1 MEWIKYHEKER
12 VFELRTKNST
22 YQMQVREYDTL
33 VHLYYGSPVGDTLII
48 DRIIGVDR
56 GFSGNPYE
64 AGKDKTFSLDTLPQ
78 GYMRTGWIQTTGGNW
93 YYLNPS
99 GEIRYE
105 DLDENGVTYHFD
117 SKGICTNP
125 SENGSEDGSGLN
137 FNSDYQSIL
146 DMERLKAEKRLMD
159 QNNNSQNYEESIV
172 YEHDVA
178 PTTPTN
184 RYGLSDMQF

>member
-1 MEWIKYHEKER
+1 MKKARLFIATAIAATAISFTAFAGEWKQDTTGWWYENDDGS
-12 VFELRTKNST
+12 FTTSAW
-22 YQMQVREYDTL
+22 QV
-33 VHLYYGSPVGDTLII
+33 
-48 DRIIGVDR
+48 IG
-56 GFSGNPYE
+56 
-64 AGKDKTFSLDTLPQ
+64 GKSYLFDAN
-78 GYMRTGWIQTTGGNW
+78 GYMRTGWIQTTSGNW

-105 DLDENGVTYHFD
+105 DLDENGVIYHFD

-125 SENGSEDGSGLN
+125 GENGSESGNELN

-146 DMERLKAEKRLMD
+146 DMERLRAEKRLMD
-159 QNNNSQNYEESIV
+159 QDNNSQNYEESIV

>member
-1 MEWIKYHEKER
+1 MKKARLFIATAIAATAISFTAFAGEWKQDTTGWWYENDDGS
-12 VFELRTKNST
+12 FTTSAW
-22 YQMQVREYDTL
+22 QV
-33 VHLYYGSPVGDTLII
+33 
-48 DRIIGVDR
+48 IG
-56 GFSGNPYE
+56 
-64 AGKDKTFSLDTLPQ
+64 GKSYLFDAN
-78 GYMRTGWIQTTGGNW
+78 GYMRTGWIQTTSGNW

-99 GEIRYE
+99 GEIRYK
-105 DLDENGVTYHFD
+105 DLDENGVIYHFD

-125 SENGSEDGSGLN
+125 GENGSESGNGLN

-146 DMERLKAEKRLMD
+146 DMERLRAEKRLMD
-159 QNNNSQNYEESIV
+159 QDNNSQNYEESIV